1 MTAMCSISPARITAP
16 SPSYV
21 VKARDL
27 AGGRFM
33 NSSALLV
40 ASWIE
45 IQSSGSVSTTAP
57 PLVTN
62 WKHTDTLLVGA
73 VKGHLRE
80 RPGTRRDEEDG
91 DEGQK
96 DARAERLPAEVM
108 PPE

>member
-57 PLVTN
+57 PLVTT
-62 WKHTDTLLVGA
+62 WKHTDTLMVGA
-73 VKGHLRE
+73 VRGPPQDG
-80 RPGTRRDEEDG
+80 PGT
-91 DEGQK
+91 
-96 DARAERLPAEVM
+96 ARAGDTGTGGKRKRGGEGKK
-108 PPE
+108 

>member
-73 VKGHLRE
+73 GKGPLRE
-80 RPGTRRDEEDG
+80 RPRTEEG
-91 DEGQK
+91 RGGK
-96 DARAERLPAEVM
+96 GGVRTGRSRGAPY
-108 PPE
+108 

>member
-91 DEGQK
+91 EEGQK
-96 DARAERLPAEVM
+96 DADRQSAVSGKSVA
-108 PPE
+108 